1 MKKTI
6 ILATLMFLFSC
17 TSSSSEE
24 VRKAAVAG
32 AFYTADAEDLTKE
45 VDGFLANVKKINL
58 LGRVLAIVVPHA
70 GYAYSG
76 QVAAYGFKQLEG
88 RKINSAVIIC
98 NSHTARFSGI
108 AIDDT
113 DIWQTPLG
121 ITRLD
126 KELSDKLVKEGGVI
140 QYNRSAHKSDHT
152 IEVEIPFLQIVLDGE
167 FKIVPILFGNIH
179 DDSYKRLA
187 QALANNLGKDDIVV
201 VSSDMSHYPSYED
214 ANKIDRETLKA
225 IKEKDIEKLEMHISS
240 VMDQNIPGEKT
251 VLCGIDGIKTIME
264 LCNILGDC
272 KIEILNYANS
282 GDVKI
287 GDKSRVVGYSSA
299 LIYKLS
305 SSEGEGEGKE
315 EMIMKDEYLTKE
327 EKQKLLLIAKN
338 SIVKAVTGKK
348 APEVEVTESRLQE
361 NCGAFVT
368 IKKHGQLR
376 GCIGY
381 IIAAKPLH
389 ETVRD
394 VAASAAVNDN
404 RFSPVSKKELDEL
417 ELEISALTPLK
428 RIESV
433 EEIEVGKHGIY
444 MKRGFSS
451 GLLLPQVATE
461 YGWDRE
467 AFLEH
472 TCNKAGLPRDAW
484 KDKSTEIYIYSA
496 EVFGEEDMQ

>member
-1 MKKTI
+1 MK
-6 ILATLMFLFSC
+6 
-17 TSSSSEE
+17 EE
-24 VRKAAVAG
+24 
-32 AFYTADAEDLTKE
+32 Y
-45 VDGFLANVKKINL
+45 
-58 LGRVLAIVVPHA
+58 
-70 GYAYSG
+70 
-76 QVAAYGFKQLEG
+76 
-88 RKINSAVIIC
+88 
-98 NSHTARFSGI
+98 
-108 AIDDT
+108 
-113 DIWQTPLG
+113 
-121 ITRLD
+121 
-126 KELSDKLVKEGGVI
+126 LSK
-140 QYNRSAHKSDHT
+140 
-152 IEVEIPFLQIVLDGE
+152 
-167 FKIVPILFGNIH
+167 
-179 DDSYKRLA
+179 
-187 QALANNLGKDDIVV
+187 
-201 VSSDMSHYPSYED
+201 
-214 ANKIDRETLKA
+214 
-225 IKEKDIEKLEMHISS
+225 
-240 VMDQNIPGEKT
+240 GEK
-251 VLCGIDGIKTIME
+251 
-264 LCNILGDC
+264 
-272 KIEILNYANS
+272 
-282 GDVKI
+282 
-287 GDKSRVVGYSSA
+287 R
-299 LIYKLS
+299 
-305 SSEGEGEGKE
+305 
-315 EMIMKDEYLTKE
+315 
-327 EKQKLLLIAKN
+327 KLLDIARS
-338 SIVKAVTGKK
+338 SIIEAVTGKK
-348 APEVEVTESRLQE
+348 QPEVKVTEERLKQ